1 MFLLR
6 ENEMIR
12 VKHLLIALV
21 LLLLFLNIFME
32 SSAQEPSPASADQ
45 LVTVSTVNED
55 NFKAEVI
62 KSKLPVLVD
71 FFATW
76 CGPCRMYSGVVDQV
90 AQEYKGRLKVVRV
103 DVDKSPKLYGATRSQ
118 AVPTS
123 YLFKKGKAVD
133 KWEGALSKEEL
144 EGELRRVLALKL
156 PVK

>member
-1 MFLLR
+1 MNCLKPF
-6 ENEMIR
+6 
-12 VKHLLIALV
+12 LIASI
-21 LLLLFLNIFME
+21 LFLVCLE
-32 SSAQEPSPASADQ
+32 GYTETSGQEMTPASPS
-45 LVTVSTVNED
+45 VSVPTVNEN
-55 NFKAEVI
+55 NFKTEVI

-103 DVDKSPKLYGATRSQ
+103 DVDQSPGLYRDTQSQ

-144 EGELRRVLALKL
+144 EGEIQQVLALK
-156 PVK
+156 PQNAK

>member
-1 MFLLR
+1 
-6 ENEMIR
+6 MIR
-12 VKHLLIALV
+12 LKLLFV
-21 LLLLFLNIFME
+21 FSLLFLVSF
-32 SSAQEPSPASADQ
+32 SQSFAQELTPVPTNQS
-45 LVTVSTVNED
+45 VTVSTVNEG

-103 DVDKSPKLYGATRSQ
+103 DVDQSPKLYGATQSQ

-123 YLFKKGKAVD
+123 FLFKKGKAVD
-133 KWEGALSKEEL
+133 KWEGALSKDEL
-144 EGELRRVLALKL
+144 EGELQRVLALTAY
-156 PVK
+156 

>member
-1 MFLLR
+1 MNRLAP
-6 ENEMIR
+6 I
-12 VKHLLIALV
+12 LIAS
-21 LLLLFLNIFME
+21 LLFLGIFTKTYG
-32 SSAQEPSPASADQ
+32 QELTSISPADQ
-45 LVTVSTVNED
+45 SVSVSTVTED

-103 DVDKSPKLYGATRSQ
+103 DVDQSPGLYRDTQSQ

-144 EGELRRVLALKL
+144 EGEIQQVLALK
-156 PVK
+156 PQNAK

>member
-1 MFLLR
+1 MICLKPLLT
-6 ENEMIR
+6 
-12 VKHLLIALV
+12 VS
-21 LLLLFLNIFME
+21 LLLLASFGQ
-32 SSAQEPSPASADQ
+32 SDAQELTPASANQ
-45 LVTVSTVNED
+45 SVTVQTVNED

-103 DVDKSPKLYGATRSQ
+103 DVDQSPKLYGATQSQ

-123 YLFKKGKAVD
+123 YLFKKGKALA
-133 KWEGALSKEEL
+133 KWEGALSKDEL
-144 EGELRRVLALKL
+144 EGELQQVLALKP
-156 PVK
+156 PVSQD